1 MTVDKKLD
9 EITQYAK
16 KFDNHYVGTQW
27 DNWKTDLQV
36 ELDSWCDTEDE
47 LNKIMAVILKLNLG
61 EVTKNL
67 FEGAAEQL
75 INEKYDN
82 EEWVTKEYSLPKD

>member
-1 MTVDKKLD
+1 M
-9 EITQYAK
+9 
-16 KFDNHYVGTQW
+16 F
-27 DNWKTDLQV
+27 
-36 ELDSWCDTEDE
+36 
-47 LNKIMAVILKLNLG
+47 KLN
-61 EVTKNL
+61 NL